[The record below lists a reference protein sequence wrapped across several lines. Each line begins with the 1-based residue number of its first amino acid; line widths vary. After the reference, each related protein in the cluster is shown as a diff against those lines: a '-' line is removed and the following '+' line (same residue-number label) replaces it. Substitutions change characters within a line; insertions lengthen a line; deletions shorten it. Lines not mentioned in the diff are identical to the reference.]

1 MGVPEPILGAVLIG
15 GESRRMGR
23 DKALLPVEG
32 QPLAE
37 RVASTLER
45 VVSRVVL
52 VGRDPADDR
61 FPDRTVLADRFP
73 GQGPLAGLHAALL
86 EAAGGPV
93 FLAACDLPGLTPQ
106 LIEWILGD
114 EPVTRDA
121 PRARV
126 PVAGG
131 RLQPLCALYGPAC
144 LDPAQRALEAG
155 RLSMHRLLDDL
166 DVTPK
171 PLTPS
176 LDFYRPDLLA
186 NWNEPD
192 DIPRRPS

>member
-1 MGVPEPILGAVLIG
+1 MIG
-15 GESRRMGR
+15 GASRRMGR

-45 VVSRVVL
+45 VVPRVVL
-52 VGRDPADDR
+52 VGRDREDPR

-86 EAAGGPV
+86 EAAGQPV
-93 FLAACDLPGLTPQ
+93 FLAACDLPELTPR
-106 LIEWILGD
+106 LIEWVIGD
-114 EPVTRDA
+114 EPVARDA
-121 PRARV
+121 PQARV
-126 PVAGG
+126 PATGG

-144 LDPAQRALEAG
+144 LGPAERALETG
-155 RLSMHRLLDDL
+155 RLSMYRFLDDL
-166 DVTPK
+166 EVTPK
-171 PLTPS
+171 PLTPD
-176 LDFYRPDLLA
+176 LPFYRPDLLA

-192 DIPRRPS
+192 DVQRRLS